1 VTANQ
6 LDCWT
11 LILGPKFSQTERK
24 EMNLSRFYAI
34 GQIEYCRNFIFKR
47 NFPIHKIFE
56 RGCEIALVS
65 ALRFGDPRVQA
76 LFTVLV
82 IFSLQPQGF
91 RNKDLRPLLAQ
102 ALDLENQQITQGKMS
117 CDLRRLTSPRI
128 NRTNRRI
135 PALLLVVAINQC
147 LSTLSHVFLCSL
159 RGEDTKRN
167 LKHVKDRVSGLNLL
181 VAAIILWNTTYLQ
194 GAVDHLRNQG
204 HHPASDDMAHLSPLG
219 WEHINLTGDYQWD
232 TSPTLGPDEFRLL
245 RTHAHDFRLA
255 CFKFRFVSSPQ
266 VGNRTARDRDET
278 GRVLQSACGTRQ
290 VDPPEQKAF

>member
-135 PALLLVVAINQC
+135 PALLHVAAINQC
-147 LSTLSHVFLCSL
+147 LLTLSHVFLCSL
-159 RGEDTKRN
+159 ME
-167 LKHVKDRVSGLNLL
+167 
-181 VAAIILWNTTYLQ
+181 Y
-194 GAVDHLRNQG
+194 
-204 HHPASDDMAHLSPLG
+204 
-219 WEHINLTGDYQWD
+219 
-232 TSPTLGPDEFRLL
+232 
-245 RTHAHDFRLA
+245 
-255 CFKFRFVSSPQ
+255 
-266 VGNRTARDRDET
+266 
-278 GRVLQSACGTRQ
+278 
-290 VDPPEQKAF
+290 